1 MAQEKH
7 ELQEKGDQLDAK
19 IKKAEKEIISMEN
32 TLKLINA
39 SNDCYK
45 HSLGSIDV
53 ESKYIY

>member
-19 IKKAEKEIISMEN
+19 IKKAEKEIVSMEN
-32 TLKLINA
+32 TLTLINA

-45 HSLGSIDV
+45 HSLDSIDAD
-53 ESKYIY
+53 SKYTH